1 MLRKL
6 LREPLVHFLVI
17 GFGLFAIFGYVSKDQ
32 RSDPANRIVVDR
44 DRLLT
49 FMGYRYKNPTVDSY
63 EDMLD
68 NLPEQELQT
77 LIEDYAREEA
87 LYREAK
93 ALNLDKDDYTL
104 RRRLIRQLEF
114 INQGLISSILT
125 LSESDLKDYLGS
137 QKDRYYVPPKITFT
151 HVFFNR
157 ERHGDD
163 PAQALAQKEL
173 KVLNDGRVPFHE
185 GLSHGDRYLYHRNY
199 VNKDAGEI
207 ASHFG
212 SDMQAQL
219 FALDSDDQRWYGPFS
234 SPYGYHLAMVTKR
247 TAGYHP
253 ALEEIRQRIE
263 QDAMQAR
270 LKEELDRITQ
280 TIVDAYEVQVAAGI
294 QRGVLPARE
303 GETRQR

>member
-6 LREPLVHFLVI
+6 LKEPLVHFLVI
-17 GFGLFAIFGYVSKDQ
+17 GFGLFVVFGYVSKDQ
-32 RSDPANRIVVDR
+32 RSDPVNRIVVDR

-49 FMGYRYKNPTVDSY
+49 FMGYRSKNPNVDSH
-63 EDMLD
+63 EDQLD
-68 NLPEQELQT
+68 DLSAPELQT
-77 LIEDYAREEA
+77 LIDDYIREEA

-93 ALNLDKDDYTL
+93 ALNLDKNDYTL

-114 INQGLISSILT
+114 INQGLISSTLT
-125 LSESDLKDYLGS
+125 LAESDLKDYLGS

-163 PAQALAQKEL
+163 SAQALAQEEL
-173 KVLNDGRVPFHE
+173 KVLNDARVPFHR

-199 VNKDAGEI
+199 VSKDAGEI

-212 SDMQAQL
+212 QGMQEQL
-219 FALDSDDQRWYGPFS
+219 FVIDPDSESWHGPFR

-253 ALEEIRQRIE
+253 PLGEVRQRIE
-263 QDAMQAR
+263 QDVMQAR

-280 TIVDAYEVQVAAGI
+280 SIVDAYEVQVADGLQGDA
-294 QRGVLPARE
+294 LPAGE
-303 GETRQR
+303 GETRWR